1 MANVDKKASFA
12 KVFEITAAYQI
23 NMASNVAV
31 KPNQL
36 NARIK
41 IEHTKLLHTYT
52 YTYTAI
58 QSRFPPTSITDHK
71 L

>member
-1 MANVDKKASFA
+1 MENVDKKSKFC
-12 KVFEITAAYQI
+12 KVFKITTAYQI

-41 IEHTKLLHTYT
+41 IEHTKLLHTHRHT
-52 YTYTAI
+52 NNHTPG
-58 QSRFPPTSITDHK
+58 SSTSITDHK